1 MSSARGRANHG
12 LYLARILLSAWREAL
27 ARQELPAAVLAQA
40 FHPAARNHLLD
51 AYGWFL
57 LALSQADPLPA
68 TPPRCCA
75 ELPPA
80 PQGKVLPGEV
90 NELRQ
95 LETAGWLGAMLEERA
110 FAPSGSQRQGSLAR
124 VVSDQPDP
132 EQIEHWLE
140 QLAGLFDRMGD
151 SLDEY

>member
-27 ARQELPAAVLAQA
+27 ARQELPALVLAQA

-57 LALSQADPLPA
+57 LALSQADPLPV
-68 TPPRCCA
+68 TPPHSCA
-75 ELPPA
+75 QVPPA
-80 PQGKVLPGEV
+80 PQGKVLAGEI

-95 LETAGWLGAMLEERA
+95 LETGGWLGAMLQEST
-110 FAPSGSQRQGSLAR
+110 FASQGSQRQGSLAR

-132 EQIEHWLE
+132 EQVEHWLE
-140 QLAGLFDRMGD
+140 HLAELFDRMGD